1 MSEQLPSLSCSH
13 TNVTLKEAMTSIN
26 FTDEESVRHLRIPK
40 KNEVPEDTVLASG
53 YKSKLLQGNK
63 INVHISDVCN
73 IFLTGQTYKFQ
84 YFGFKII
91 QLQLNSNMCADL

>member
-1 MSEQLPSLSCSH
+1 
-13 TNVTLKEAMTSIN
+13 MTSIN

-63 INVHISDVCN
+63 RVHKLC
-73 IFLTGQTYKFQ
+73 LQ
-84 YFGFKII
+84 YFFNRANLRISVFWLQNYTITVEFKYVRRFII
-91 QLQLNSNMCADL
+91 FNFC